1 MVTMCVIIIDNI
13 LTNKRATSTELS
25 DIIKV

>member
-13 LTNKRATSTELS
+13 LTNKGATSTEFS